1 MRKRKAVVETSNEK
15 QTEQTQTVSM
25 DFLREEIKKSSIHAK
40 DSYDYKKLCVE
51 RAGLL
56 PCRYEED
63 REDLYFYYEIKGMK
77 PLSSIKNEDREK
89 KYQILI
95 NFSLLKNLQ
104 TDYVLKLTEDNLYYD
119 ENGLLYLKDR
129 DIYGRG
135 ERPDE
140 DYFLTSYKSFVAGIL
155 GSKYSVTQIQESGIE
170 ICKSEKWFE
179 PVYNCKS
186 AEEIANVLRG
196 VKQEYT
202 SKQKEQMRNV
212 KKSTYSV
219 WRILAVAATIAA
231 LVGGGYAGYL
241 SFKTVPEQT
250 QLLTANEAFIQRD
263 YRTCV
268 ESLRQVEPEDMETNT
283 LYILAYSYANM
294 ESFRQDEMRTI
305 IENLST
311 SSNPKTL
318 EYWIRIGRLE
328 TKKAEEIAL
337 SLSDDKL
344 LIYAY
349 MKEADDLENNTQ
361 IDGDE
366 KKSRLDELE
375 SQIEKLGDKYESQ
388 EDAAQNSSAGTQ
400 TNSTASGE
408 ENQNAT
414 GTTGTD
420 AAR

>member
-1 MRKRKAVVETSNEK
+1 
-15 QTEQTQTVSM
+15 
-25 DFLREEIKKSSIHAK
+25 
-40 DSYDYKKLCVE
+40 
-51 RAGLL
+51 
-56 PCRYEED
+56 
-63 REDLYFYYEIKGMK
+63 
-77 PLSSIKNEDREK
+77 
-89 KYQILI
+89 
-95 NFSLLKNLQ
+95 
-104 TDYVLKLTEDNLYYD
+104 
-119 ENGLLYLKDR
+119 
-129 DIYGRG
+129 
-135 ERPDE
+135 
-140 DYFLTSYKSFVAGIL
+140 
-155 GSKYSVTQIQESGIE
+155 
-170 ICKSEKWFE
+170 
-179 PVYNCKS
+179 
-186 AEEIANVLRG
+186 
-196 VKQEYT
+196 
-202 SKQKEQMRNV
+202 
-212 KKSTYSV
+212 
-219 WRILAVAATIAA
+219 
-231 LVGGGYAGYL
+231 
-241 SFKTVPEQT
+241 
-250 QLLTANEAFIQRD
+250 
-263 YRTCV
+263 
-268 ESLRQVEPEDMETNT
+268 METNA

-400 TNSTASGE
+400 TNNTASGE

-414 GTTGTD
+414 GTTATD